1 MPSVIGRQL
10 VIGFVLAVALLLVNA
25 VISFRATERLI
36 ENNERVAHTK
46 EVIES
51 LLATLSAM
59 KDAETAHHGFLLT
72 GDEQFLEPYHSA
84 ANQVGAS
91 LAHLKELTTES
102 TFQQNQLPILENAAN
117 ARLKTLAENLEL
129 YKTGGSEAVVRQG
142 SLLAGKQRMDEMR
155 QTVSEIQAVENG
167 ILQQRL
173 EESRASGRSALVT
186 LAVANTLAFV
196 FLASAFLLI
205 KRNLQH
211 QKKEEEMLLAEQHR
225 LEFRVNERTAELH
238 DTNAELERSN
248 RELQDFAFVASHDLQ
263 EPLRKIQAFGDRLR
277 SKHGASLGSEA
288 LDYLTRMQNAAQR
301 MHTLINDLLAY
312 SRVTTKA
319 QPFVRTDL
327 ENIAREVL
335 TDLEV
340 RINQTGGNV
349 EISEMPVIE
358 ADPMQMRQLL
368 QNLIGN
374 GLKFHRSGIEP
385 IIVVKGRT
393 IKTSGNN
400 ASAKGSNSQCR
411 ITVEDNG
418 IGFDE
423 KYLDRIFTP
432 FQRLHGRGEY
442 EGTGIGLA
450 VCRKIVERHG
460 GTLTAESK
468 PGHGATFIV
477 TLPVEHGEKGAEK

>member
-25 VISFRATERLI
+25 VISFRATDRLI
-36 ENNERVAHTK
+36 GNNERVAHTK

-59 KDAETAHHGFLLT
+59 KDAETAHRGFLLT
-72 GDEQFLEPYHSA
+72 GDEQFLEPYHSGA
-84 ANQVGAS
+84 KQVGTS

-102 TFQQNQLPILENAAN
+102 AFQRNQLPILENAAN

-129 YKTGGSEAVVRQG
+129 YKTGGSQAVVRQG
-142 SLLAGKQRMDEMR
+142 SLLTGKQQMDEMR
-155 QTVSEIQAVENG
+155 QAVSEIQTVENG

-173 EESRASGRSALVT
+173 EESRASGRNALVT

-196 FLASAFLLI
+196 FLVAAFLLI
-205 KRNLQH
+205 RRNLQH
-211 QKKEEEMLLAEQHR
+211 RKKEEEMLLAEQHR
-225 LEFRVNERTAELH
+225 LELRVSERTAELH

-248 RELQDFAFVASHDLQ
+248 RELEDFAFVASHDLQ

-277 SKHGASLGSEA
+277 SKHGPSLNGEA
-288 LDYLTRMQNAAQR
+288 LDYLARMQNAAQR
-301 MHTLINDLLAY
+301 MHRLINDLLTY

-327 ENIAREVL
+327 EMIAREVL
-335 TDLEV
+335 SDLEV

-349 EISEMPVIE
+349 EVSEMPVIE
-358 ADPMQMRQLL
+358 AEPMQMRQLL

-374 GLKFHRSGIEP
+374 GLKFHRPGIKP
-385 IIVVKGRT
+385 IIIVKGSV
-393 IKTSGNN
+393 IETSGN
-400 ASAKGSNSQCR
+400 SAQGKGSNKYCR
-411 ITVEDNG
+411 ITVGDNG

-460 GTLTAESK
+460 GALTAESK
-468 PGHGATFIV
+468 PGSGATFIV
-477 TLPVEHGEKGAEK
+477 TLPVDQGEKWEEK